1 MVWFSGL
8 TQTCYLPWSWIIR
21 ERFARSYEGNGPYLQ
36 RVTPLCPCKRILIY
50 FHLTKLWPNK
60 RTNKNNDEGHK
71 CVLDPP
77 SCIFRTILPG
87 IFTTWFSRE
96 MAYEER
102 GQKFNTDD
110 ASLPSW
116 LVENLFQPI
125 RSAHTQIWVL
135 EFLAPAHFSD
145 VTSAVTSGGVAKG
158 LAVFSGWSV
167 MNNFRLSVSPMFWR
181 HLLYFLHIWYLQMGS
196 HKKRASSFREKS
208 AGAKNKL
215 IFLENAVA

>member
-1 MVWFSGL
+1 MVWSSGL

-36 RVTPLCPCKRILIY
+36 RVTPLCPCNRILIY
-50 FHLTKLWPNK
+50 FLLTKLWPNK
-60 RTNKNNDEGHK
+60 RTNKNYDEGHE
-71 CVLDPP
+71 CVLYPRSVFLDRFYREFL
-77 SCIFRTILPG
+77 I
-87 IFTTWFSRE
+87 TWFSRE

-116 LVENLFQPI
+116 LVETLLQPI
-125 RSAHTQIWVL
+125 RSAHIQIWVL

-145 VTSAVTSGGVAKG
+145 VTSAGTSGGVAKG

-181 HLLYFLHIWYLQMGS
+181 HLLYFLHISYLQMGS

-208 AGAKNKL
+208 TGAKNKL
-215 IFLENAVA
+215 ILENAVA